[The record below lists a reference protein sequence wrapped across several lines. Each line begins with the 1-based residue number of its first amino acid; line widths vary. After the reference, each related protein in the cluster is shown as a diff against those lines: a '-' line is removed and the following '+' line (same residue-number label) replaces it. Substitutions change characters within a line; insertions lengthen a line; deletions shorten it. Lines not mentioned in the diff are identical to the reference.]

1 MVTSIYIPGSSLEDF
16 MFREFI
22 ALIRPRTLAAAFSP
36 VLLGAAFSYFAGLFP
51 FDGLGWSIIYSIL
64 IFLAV
69 VSAQMVANMWNEY
82 CDYKSGLDHGQK
94 AGNAGSIV
102 KGHMSPSLVLTF
114 LKVTMV
120 IPIIIGLFLSWK
132 ITWAYLPV
140 GLLCILVSFLYS
152 GGPLPI
158 SRTPLG
164 EVASGLTMG
173 CAIVLIT
180 AFAWLRDIP
189 AALIIPALP
198 STLWVGM
205 IMFVNNIRDIN
216 NDRKHGRKTLAI
228 LLGKDKA
235 LSLLGML
242 VWFNPIWIATW
253 IYSGVLPLYTSLVF
267 IAVIPGLQAVKI
279 LGRYAD
285 AVHADKAMGKIASST
300 ILYHVI
306 LALTLILG
314 KLLK

>member
-1 MVTSIYIPGSSLEDF
+1 

-36 VLLGAAFSYFAGLFP
+36 VLLGAAYAYYIAIAP
-51 FDGLGWSIIYSIL
+51 FDGLAWSILYTVL

-102 KGHMSPSLVLTF
+102 KGHMSPKLVLTL
-114 LKVTMV
+114 LKITMI
-120 IPIIIGLFLSWK
+120 IPIAIGLFLSWK
-132 ITWAYLPV
+132 ITWYYLPV

-164 EVASGLTMG
+164 ELASGITMG

-180 AFAWLRDIP
+180 AFAWLHQIVAP
-189 AALIIPALP
+189 LIIPALP
-198 STLWVGM
+198 STLLVGM
-205 IMFVNNIRDIN
+205 IMFVNNIRDME

-228 LLGKDKA
+228 LLGRDKA
-235 LSLLGML
+235 ISLLGML

-253 IYSGVLPLYTSLVF
+253 IYSGVLPLYSALVF
-267 IAVIPGLQAVKI
+267 ISVIPGIQAIRI
-279 LGRYAD
+279 LDRYAD
-285 AVHADKAMGKIASST
+285 VKHLDKAMGKIAAST
-300 ILYHVI
+300 LLYHGI
-306 LALTLILG
+306 LAVSLILG
-314 KLLK
+314 KLLQ